1 MWDSTQ
7 TDHVS
12 FPRFPTSLATKSPV
26 RVWPVDGGT
35 RSLRT
40 SVAFDLLAGL
50 KSIERFIFVLGSF
63 HVRSTFSRENVSK
76 PFFAAVVVQDD
87 GWDVF
92 YEWEVFFCLECSI
105 RNPENAFIA
114 FPIQNDSN
122 TSMIFHVH
130 QSQVLGFADQSKS
143 TEGSSNASW
152 STRCSPEVVE
162 PSDPEWLKNIG
173 SSCLMLLVWLL
184 EHARTKDLYVC
195 RWLQTFAK

>member
-1 MWDSTQ
+1 M
-7 TDHVS
+7 
-12 FPRFPTSLATKSPV
+12 

-122 TSMIFHVH
+122 TSMIFHD
-130 QSQVLGFADQSKS
+130 LPC
-143 TEGSSNASW
+143 SSES
-152 STRCSPEVVE
+152 SPWVRRSIKIDRRLQQRFMEYQ
-162 PSDPEWLKNIG
+162 
-173 SSCLMLLVWLL
+173 MLSRGGGTV
-184 EHARTKDLYVC
+184 RP
-195 RWLQTFAK
+195 